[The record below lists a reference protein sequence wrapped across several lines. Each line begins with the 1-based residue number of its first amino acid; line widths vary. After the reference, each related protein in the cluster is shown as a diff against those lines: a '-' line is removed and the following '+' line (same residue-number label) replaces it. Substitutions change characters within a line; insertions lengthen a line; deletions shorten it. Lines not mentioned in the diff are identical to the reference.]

1 MNSVHTSTVARSI
14 KVLKENK
21 PIKQTRIMAK
31 VMIDI
36 PDRYIDAVKG
46 LMLMQADSEQEAQ
59 KTERAADLLKQ
70 ATEPI
75 VIDTTDA
82 GIFAGDEKS
91 RRELFIA
98 VGAFAFAQMIK
109 DMED

>member
-1 MNSVHTSTVARSI
+1 
-14 KVLKENK
+14 
-21 PIKQTRIMAK
+21 MAK

-36 PDRYIDAVKG
+36 QDRYIDAVKG

-59 KTERAADLLKQ
+59 KMERVADLLKQ

-82 GIFAGDEKS
+82 GIFAGDDKS
-91 RRELFIA
+91 RKEMYLA
-98 VGAFAFAQMIK
+98 VAAFAFAQVIE
-109 DMED
+109 DMEG

>member
-1 MNSVHTSTVARSI
+1 
-14 KVLKENK
+14 
-21 PIKQTRIMAK
+21 MAK

-46 LMLMQADSEQEAQ
+46 LMLMQAESEQEAQ
-59 KTERAADLLKQ
+59 KMERAADLFKQ

-82 GIFAGDEKS
+82 GIFGGDENIRKQMY
-91 RRELFIA
+91 LA
-98 VGAFAFAQMIK
+98 VGAFAFGQVIK
-109 DMED
+109 DMEG

>member
-1 MNSVHTSTVARSI
+1 
-14 KVLKENK
+14 
-21 PIKQTRIMAK
+21 MAK

-46 LMLMQADSEQEAQ
+46 LMLAAVDSEQEVQ

-91 RRELFIA
+91 CKQMYLA
-98 VGAFAFAQMIK
+98 VGAFAFAQVIK
-109 DMED
+109 DMEG

>member
-1 MNSVHTSTVARSI
+1 
-14 KVLKENK
+14 
-21 PIKQTRIMAK
+21 MAK

-36 PDRYIDAVKG
+36 PDRYIDAMKG

-75 VIDTTDA
+75 VIDTTGA

-91 RRELFIA
+91 CKELFLA
-98 VGAFAFAQMIK
+98 VCAFAFAQVVK
-109 DMED
+109 DMEG

>member
-1 MNSVHTSTVARSI
+1 
-14 KVLKENK
+14 
-21 PIKQTRIMAK
+21 MAK

-36 PDRYIDAVKG
+36 PDHYIDAVKG

-59 KTERAADLLKQ
+59 KIERVADLFKQ

-82 GIFAGDEKS
+82 GIFGGDKKS
-91 RRELFIA
+91 RKQMYLA
-98 VGAFAFAQMIK
+98 VGAFAFAQVIK
-109 DMED
+109 DMEE

>member
-1 MNSVHTSTVARSI
+1 
-14 KVLKENK
+14 
-21 PIKQTRIMAK
+21 MAK

-46 LMLMQADSEQEAQ
+46 LVLVQVDSEQEIQ

-75 VIDTTDA
+75 VINMANT
-82 GIFAGDEKS
+82 GIFVGNEKS
-91 RRELFIA
+91 RKDAFLC
-98 VGAFAFAQMIK
+98 VSAFAFAQVIK
-109 DMED
+109 DMEG

>member
-1 MNSVHTSTVARSI
+1 
-14 KVLKENK
+14 
-21 PIKQTRIMAK
+21 MAK

-46 LMLMQADSEQEAQ
+46 LMMMQVDSEQDAQ
-59 KTERAADLLKQ
+59 KMERAADLLKQ

-75 VIDTTDA
+75 MTDTTGV

-91 RRELFIA
+91 CKELFLA
-98 VGAFAFAQMIK
+98 VGAFAFAQVIK
-109 DMED
+109 DMEG

>member
-1 MNSVHTSTVARSI
+1 
-14 KVLKENK
+14 
-21 PIKQTRIMAK
+21 MAK

-36 PDRYIDAVKG
+36 PDRIIDAVKG

-70 ATEPI
+70 ATDPI
-75 VIDTTDA
+75 MIDTTDA

-91 RRELFIA
+91 RRELFLA

>member
-1 MNSVHTSTVARSI
+1 
-14 KVLKENK
+14 
-21 PIKQTRIMAK
+21 MAK

-36 PDRYIDAVKG
+36 PNRYIDAVKG

-59 KTERAADLLKQ
+59 KMERAADMFKQ

-82 GIFAGDEKS
+82 GIFAGDENS
-91 RRELFIA
+91 RKQMYLA
-98 VGAFAFAQMIK
+98 VGAFAFGQVIK
-109 DMED
+109 DMEG

>member
-1 MNSVHTSTVARSI
+1 
-14 KVLKENK
+14 
-21 PIKQTRIMAK
+21 MAK

-46 LMLMQADSEQEAQ
+46 LMLMQADSEQEIQ
-59 KTERAADLLKQ
+59 KTERAADILKQ

-75 VIDTTDA
+75 MIDTTNA

-91 RRELFIA
+91 CKELFLA
-98 VGAFAFAQMIK
+98 VGAFAFAQLIK
-109 DMED
+109 DMEG